1 MRRLFKGGNYSRAET
16 ICGNMVCFYIIM
28 RLNGVGLEF
37 GKHVCVGGGCHGYV
51 LMTIDVK
58 SGDDISEESGGSIE
72 ESVGEVLCGNP
83 LYLE

>member
-1 MRRLFKGGNYSRAET
+1 MFLHYYEVEWGG
-16 ICGNMVCFYIIM
+16 III
-28 RLNGVGLEF
+28 R
-37 GKHVCVGGGCHGYV
+37 KACVCVGGGCHDYV

-58 SGDDISEESGGSIE
+58 ISEESGGSIE

>member
-1 MRRLFKGGNYSRAET
+1 M
-16 ICGNMVCFYIIM
+16 
-28 RLNGVGLEF
+28 GLEF

-72 ESVGEVLCGNP
+72 ESVGGSP
-83 LYLE
+83 LWKPPLLGIGQKTRLFFKPSDTFLATPFLPH